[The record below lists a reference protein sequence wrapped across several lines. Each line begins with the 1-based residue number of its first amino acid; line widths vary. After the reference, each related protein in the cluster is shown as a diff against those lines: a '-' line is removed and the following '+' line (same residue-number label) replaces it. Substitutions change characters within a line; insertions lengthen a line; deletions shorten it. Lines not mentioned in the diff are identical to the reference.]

1 MTSSTLIEPSA
12 PVRTLSE
19 TELTD
24 LVRRVAA
31 DRGCWEQ
38 QVNFTGDERHW
49 AKIEVPEGVDV
60 WVISWQTF
68 QSTDLHSHGDATAAF
83 TAVRGTITEIRPD
96 EQGRLLPRKCSPGV
110 VQVVRPG
117 EIHDVRNEVVEPAV
131 TIHAYSPRLT
141 EMHYYNWDN
150 RRITLDRI
158 ERSDGAQARQW

>member
-1 MTSSTLIEPSA
+1 MVSLMTATTA
-12 PVRTLSE
+12 VRTLSE
-19 TELTD
+19 TELVD

-31 DRGCWEQ
+31 DRSCWEQ
-38 QVNFTGDERHW
+38 HVDFTGAQRHW

-83 TAVRGTITEIRPD
+83 AAVQGTITEIRVD
-96 EQGRLLPRKCSPGV
+96 DLGRLMPRKFSPGV

-141 EMHYYNWDN
+141 EMYYYNWHN
-150 RRITLDRI
+150 RTVTLDRI
-158 ERSDGAQARQW
+158 ERSDGAQAREW